1 MTKQNLSVNQND
13 IFKLG
18 DHVLVCG
25 SSLDTKLVDL
35 VFKNSKIKLI
45 LSDAPYGVSY
55 VDSKESLGQHVTV
68 SREIQNDNITKQD
81 DYKKFTVDW
90 LTPVVKHLERKNSF
104 YMFNGD
110 KMLLPVLQAIEQ
122 SGFTFSQLLIW
133 VKSQPI
139 IGRKDYA
146 PQHELILFGWCG
158 VHEFL
163 HSKDRSVLYHPKP
176 SSNKLHPTMKPIS
189 LLRRL
194 ILNSTRIGD
203 AVYDP
208 FLGSGSSII
217 ASEHTKRRCIG
228 FEIDPSYCETIIQ
241 RWTKLTGRKAEKY
254 V

>member
-1 MTKQNLSVNQND
+1 MKKQNLSINQND

-18 DHVLVCG
+18 DHFLVCG
-25 SSLDTKLVDL
+25 NSLDTELVDRAL
-35 VFKNSKIKLI
+35 KDTKIKLI

-55 VDSKESLGQHVTV
+55 VSSKESLGQNVTV
-68 SREIQNDNITKQD
+68 NKVIQNDGITNQAE
-81 DYKKFTVDW
+81 YKEFTINW
-90 LTPVVKHLERKNSF
+90 LTPTIKHLERKNSF

-110 KMLLPVLQAIEQ
+110 KMLLAVLEAIRD
-122 SGFTFSQLLIW
+122 SDFTFSQLLIW

-139 IGRKDYA
+139 IGRKDFA
-146 PQHELILFGWCG
+146 PQHELVLFGWYG
-158 VHEFL
+158 VHEFM
-163 HSKDRSVLYHPKP
+163 HSKDRSILYHPKP

-203 AVYDP
+203 VVYDP

-217 ASEHTKRRCIG
+217 ACEHTKRKCIG
-228 FEIDPSYCETIIQ
+228 FEIDTSYCETIIQ
-241 RWTKLTGRKAEKY
+241 RWSKLTGRKVEKY